1 VSGGRALVMPVHGSP
16 AGFDAGCDTKAS
28 CPNHGSPTMLTCAEA
43 VVRRRGD
50 YGAARLPQDQPLQ
63 RGLAVFRPA
72 TPSKRARATAHG
84 TPWGYQ
90 RGCRAR
96 AECPHWQAGK
106 ITCADARRQ
115 YLADYKRRRREGTG
129 SAPAHGTIA
138 GYSAGCHDPAAC
150 PHADITCTGAW
161 RAYKLGRSREAGSRA
176 RETVD
181 PHEARIAVLSMRER
195 GHSVR
200 AIAEMAGVGRTTI
213 GDLLRGGREPGHRRF
228 CKDVVDRIVG
238 VAADS

>member
-1 VSGGRALVMPVHGSP
+1 MAVHGSP
-16 AGFDAGCDTKAS
+16 AGFDAGCGTRAS
-28 CPNHGSPTMLTCAEA
+28 CPNHGSPTTLTCAEA

-50 YGAARLPQDQPLQ
+50 YEAGRLPRDQPLL
-63 RGLAVFRPA
+63 RGLTVNRSARSQA
-72 TPSKRARATAHG
+72 GARASAHG

-90 RGCRAR
+90 RGCRVR
-96 AECPHWQAGK
+96 QDCPNWLAGR

-150 PHADITCTGAW
+150 PQPETSCTVAW
-161 RAYKLGRSREAGSRA
+161 RAYKLRRSREAGARA
-176 RETVD
+176 RDTVD
-181 PHEARIAVLSMRER
+181 PHEARIAVLGMRER

-200 AIAEMAGVGRTTI
+200 AIAELAGVGRTTI
-213 GDLLRGGREPGHRRF
+213 GDLLRGGRG
-228 CKDVVDRIVG
+228 DGDRPFTRDIVERILR
-238 VAADS
+238 VAGNS